1 VGLERTADLFT
12 ARLEYERKQG
22 LLLTEQIRLLEEQVR
37 GKKEATR
44 TIVNADNPEERRLRH
59 QIASLEHQIHLISSL
74 TASTQTANFTLKSRI
89 DSYRREHH
97 TYHHAISTLT
107 EDLTSVKTR
116 CEVHEDQRT
125 RVADA
130 TADLQARFEQLRSK
144 SAQQQYRQRTRIT
157 ELTVSDRQA
166 VVKEDLENRS
176 GYFKTLTDNVK
187 YVIFRTLET
196 LDPTPVQQALLQKW
210 RLVNAP

>member
-1 VGLERTADLFT
+1 
-12 ARLEYERKQG
+12 
-22 LLLTEQIRLLEEQVR
+22 
-37 GKKEATR
+37 
-44 TIVNADNPEERRLRH
+44 
-59 QIASLEHQIHLISSL
+59 
-74 TASTQTANFTLKSRI
+74 
-89 DSYRREHH
+89 
-97 TYHHAISTLT
+97 
-107 EDLTSVKTR
+107 VKTR

-144 SAQQQYRQRTRIT
+144 SAQQQYRQRSRIT

-187 YVIFRTLET
+187 CVIFRTLET